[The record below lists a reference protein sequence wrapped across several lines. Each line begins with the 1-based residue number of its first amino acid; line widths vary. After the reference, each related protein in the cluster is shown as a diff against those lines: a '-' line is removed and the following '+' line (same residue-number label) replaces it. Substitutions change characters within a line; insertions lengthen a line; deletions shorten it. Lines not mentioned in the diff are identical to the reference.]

1 MFVNDF
7 DYNAAGDLKSGPFI
21 RKKHFENYFKTN
33 VALVDSEKINS
44 FSDLSKLL
52 K

>member
-1 MFVNDF
+1 MFVNEF
-7 DYNAAGDLKSGPFI
+7 DYNTAGDLKTGVLI
-21 RKKHFENYFKTN
+21 KKKHFENYFKTN